1 MVIKFEVVVIVM
13 GVVMKLVV
21 VVMLMI
27 VVKMVELVVMMM
39 MLDLVASS
47 WNVEVAVQRDPS
59 LCIERSGANI
69 RDKSSHRLPA
79 AYQL

>member
-1 MVIKFEVVVIVM
+1 MVMVVVIVM

-21 VVMLMI
+21 VAMLMI
-27 VVKMVELVVMMM
+27 VVKMVDLVVMMM
-39 MLDLVASS
+39 MVDLVVASS
-47 WNVEVAVQRDPS
+47 WNVEVAVHRDPS

-69 RDKSSHRLPA
+69 ADKSSHRLPA

>member
-1 MVIKFEVVVIVM
+1 M
-13 GVVMKLVV
+13 GVIMKLVV
-21 VVMLMI
+21 VVM
-27 VVKMVELVVMMM
+27 VVMMM
-39 MLDLVASS
+39 VDLVVASS

-69 RDKSSHRLPA
+69 ADKSSHRLPA